1 MFKKTLLLIATS
13 ALMATLSQTALASE
27 PTYITLPNG
36 AVITVPKWAKTC
48 SYDKL
53 YCPNG
58 WKPDGTF
65 PAAQFRGAFLKALAA
80 KNLEEYNR
88 GFAEGS
94 GTIPDECKDG
104 GLTFSPATPKP
115 DYCEQYNQVQ
125 QCVETLQYPICEER
139 GLVVSPAYGPE
150 NDYPCYELKES

>member
-1 MFKKTLLLIATS
+1 MNKKILSLIAVSFLMTS
-13 ALMATLSQTALASE
+13 LSQAALASE
-27 PTYITLPNG
+27 PIYITLPSG
-36 AVITVPKWAKTC
+36 AVITVPKWAQPC
-48 SYDKL
+48 RYNKL

-58 WKPDGTF
+58 WKADGTF
-65 PAAQFRGAFLKALAA
+65 PAAQFRGAFLKGLAA
-80 KNLEEYNR
+80 KYEEEYSR

-94 GTIPDECKDG
+94 GTIPDECKE
-104 GLTFSPATPKP
+104 GLTFSPALPKP